1 MPHAHVISPS
11 LFCLSTALE
20 YKQCLGFRQG
30 HVLLKCLAF
39 SKFSNHHT
47 IPSSQS
53 RYESYLVLSAGKWKP
68 KPTQFIYR
76 SMRSIL
82 LHRYVCSLIN
92 AAIFMVLLNA
102 CTPRPFVPVSRGR
115 EYGNPKTPWVVS
127 HVPEA
132 NRWALARTDHHN
144 VFQKVIC
151 FHYPCR
157 KMIGRRKVLKAISY
171 EKLKK
176 RVKKNAKKG
185 AYQNNPSLR
194 PAGKPAPVDTVLAQ
208 QEIVKQQIVQSEDK
222 GMPGAPTPILKAD
235 SLITLNELFFET
247 NSYKLKN
254 EHYAELDLLSEFL
267 TKHPTLDI
275 VISGHTDNVGTEHH
289 NVTLS
294 LRRAESVA
302 QYIIDKGVVLEKVYF
317 EGLGS
322 SQPIAGNDTEQGRS
336 KNRRVEILIRNP
348 KEK

>member
-1 MPHAHVISPS
+1 M
-11 LFCLSTALE
+11 
-20 YKQCLGFRQG
+20 
-30 HVLLKCLAF
+30 
-39 SKFSNHHT
+39 
-47 IPSSQS
+47 
-53 RYESYLVLSAGKWKP
+53 
-68 KPTQFIYR
+68 
-76 SMRSIL
+76 
-82 LHRYVCSLIN
+82 
-92 AAIFMVLLNA
+92 LNA

-115 EYGNPKTPWVVS
+115 EYGNPKTPRVVS

-185 AYQNNPSLR
+185 AYKNNPSLR
-194 PAGKPAPVDTVLAQ
+194 PTGRAVPVDTVLLQ
-208 QEIVKQQIVQSEDK
+208 QDTVKRQVVQLESK
-222 GMPGAPTPILKAD
+222 GMPEVPTPILKAD
-235 SLITLNELFFET
+235 SLITLNEFLFET

-267 TKHPTLDI
+267 TKHPTLDVI
-275 VISGHTDNVGTEHH
+275 ISGHTDNVGTEHH

-302 QYIIDKGVVLEKVYF
+302 QYIMNNGVALEKVYF

-322 SQPIAGNDTEQGRS
+322 SLPIADNDTDQGRS
-336 KNRRVEILIRNP
+336 KNRRVEILIRNQ

>member
-1 MPHAHVISPS
+1 MSS
-11 LFCLSTALE
+11 
-20 YKQCLGFRQG
+20 
-30 HVLLKCLAF
+30 
-39 SKFSNHHT
+39 
-47 IPSSQS
+47 IP
-53 RYESYLVLSAGKWKP
+53 
-68 KPTQFIYR
+68 T
-76 SMRSIL
+76 
-82 LHRYVCSLIN
+82 LHRYMYSSVSV
-92 AAIFMVLLNA
+92 IFFIIILNS

-115 EYGNPKTPWVVS
+115 EYGNPKTPRVVS

-176 RVKKNAKKG
+176 RIKKNAKKG
-185 AYQNNPSLR
+185 AYKTNSSLIPSN
-194 PAGKPAPVDTVLAQ
+194 KPIPVDTLLA
-208 QEIVKQQIVQSEDK
+208 KQDTAKLQTMESK
-222 GMPGAPTPILKAD
+222 GMPNLPPPILKAD
-235 SLITLNELFFET
+235 SLITLNEFLFET

-254 EHYAELDLLSEFL
+254 EHYTELDLLSEFL
-267 TKHPTLDI
+267 TKHPALDV

-302 QYIIDKGVVLEKVYF
+302 QYIINMGVALEKVYF

-322 SQPIAGNDTEQGRS
+322 SLPIADNDTEPGRS
-336 KNRRVEILIRNP
+336 KNRRVEILIKNP
-348 KEK
+348 KEE

>member
-1 MPHAHVISPS
+1 MRLVISHRLIHS
-11 LFCLSTALE
+11 LVSAAL
-20 YKQCLGFRQG
+20 
-30 HVLLKCLAF
+30 
-39 SKFSNHHT
+39 
-47 IPSSQS
+47 
-53 RYESYLVLSAGKWKP
+53 
-68 KPTQFIYR
+68 FI
-76 SMRSIL
+76 I
-82 LHRYVCSLIN
+82 V
-92 AAIFMVLLNA
+92 LNA

-151 FHYPCR
+151 FNYPCR

-171 EKLKK
+171 EKFKK
-176 RVKKNAKKG
+176 RIEKNAKKG
-185 AYQNNPSLR
+185 TYKNNPSLR
-194 PAGKPAPVDTVLAQ
+194 PAGKPVPVDTVVARQ
-208 QEIVKQQIVQSEDK
+208 DTVKRQMVESENK
-222 GMPGAPTPILKAD
+222 GMPDIPVPILKAD
-235 SLITLNELFFET
+235 SLITLNEFLFET

-254 EHYAELDLLSEFL
+254 EHYAELDVLSEFL
-267 TKHPTLDI
+267 TKHPTLDV
-275 VISGHTDNVGTEHH
+275 VISGHTDIVGTEHH

-302 QYIIDKGVVLEKVYF
+302 QYIIDRGVALEKVYF

-322 SQPIAGNDTEQGRS
+322 SLPIANNDTEQGRS

-348 KEK
+348 REK